1 MLRAV
6 SFGVPSSRS
15 AGQKPTMGGVALLWL
30 RFLVAGRT
38 PVTYDRVLRSFGA
51 GFALLLGITAWIAV
65 SHPDPVLSEDYYR
78 QGLDINKTMRQEEDR
93 SLMPAQQARN
103 HAATP
108 VDAPVR
114 RAP

>member
-1 MLRAV
+1 MSMNNLPWWRHGHV
-6 SFGVPSSRS
+6 WLLISGP
-15 AGQKPTMGGVALLWL
+15 ALVI
-30 RFLVAGRT
+30 VAG
-38 PVTYDRVLRSFGA
+38 V
-51 GFALLLGITAWIAV
+51 ITAWIAV

>member
-1 MLRAV
+1 M
-6 SFGVPSSRS
+6 STNKPSWWRYGHVWLLI
-15 AGQKPTMGGVALLWL
+15 AGPVLVI
-30 RFLVAGRT
+30 VAG
-38 PVTYDRVLRSFGA
+38 L
-51 GFALLLGITAWIAV
+51 ITAWIAI

-78 QGLDINKTMRQEEDR
+78 QGLEINKTLRQEEDR

-108 VDAPVR
+108 SDAPVR

>member
-1 MLRAV
+1 MSMNNLPWWRHGHVWLLISGPALV
-6 SFGVPSSRS
+6 IMAGV
-15 AGQKPTMGGVALLWL
+15 
-30 RFLVAGRT
+30 
-38 PVTYDRVLRSFGA
+38 
-51 GFALLLGITAWIAV
+51 ITAWIAV
-65 SHPDPVLSEDYYR
+65 SHPDPVLSEDDYR

>member
-1 MLRAV
+1 MEALRMTHDNP
-6 SFGVPSSRS
+6 SWWRFGHVWLLI
-15 AGQKPTMGGVALLWL
+15 AGPALVI
-30 RFLVAGRT
+30 VAGL
-38 PVTYDRVLRSFGA
+38 V
-51 GFALLLGITAWIAV
+51 TAWIAI

-78 QGLDINKTMRQEEDR
+78 QGLDINKTLHQEAER

-108 VDAPVR
+108 ADAPVR

>member
-1 MLRAV
+1 METLYM
-6 SFGVPSSRS
+6 STNTPSWWRYGHVWLLI
-15 AGQKPTMGGVALLWL
+15 AGPALVI
-30 RFLVAGRT
+30 VAGL
-38 PVTYDRVLRSFGA
+38 V
-51 GFALLLGITAWIAV
+51 TAWIAI

-78 QGLDINKTMRQEEDR
+78 QGLEINKTLREEDR

-108 VDAPVR
+108 ADAPVR

>member
-1 MLRAV
+1 MSTNKLPWWRYGHV
-6 SFGVPSSRS
+6 WLLISGP
-15 AGQKPTMGGVALLWL
+15 ALVI
-30 RFLVAGRT
+30 VAG
-38 PVTYDRVLRSFGA
+38 V
-51 GFALLLGITAWIAV
+51 ITAWIAI

-78 QGLDINKTMRQEEDR
+78 QGLEINKTLREEDR

-108 VDAPVR
+108 ADAPVR

>member
-1 MLRAV
+1 MSMNNLPWWRHGHV
-6 SFGVPSSRS
+6 WLLISGP
-15 AGQKPTMGGVALLWL
+15 ALVI
-30 RFLVAGRT
+30 VAG
-38 PVTYDRVLRSFGA
+38 V
-51 GFALLLGITAWIAV
+51 ITAWIAV

-78 QGLDINKTMRQEEDR
+78 QGLDINKAMRQEEDR

>member
-1 MLRAV
+1 MEALRM
-6 SFGVPSSRS
+6 STDNPSWWRFGHVWLLI
-15 AGQKPTMGGVALLWL
+15 AGPALVI
-30 RFLVAGRT
+30 VAGI
-38 PVTYDRVLRSFGA
+38 A
-51 GFALLLGITAWIAV
+51 TAWIAI

-78 QGLDINKTMRQEEDR
+78 QGLEINKTLSQEPDR

-108 VDAPVR
+108 ADAPVR

>member
-1 MLRAV
+1 METLAM
-6 SFGVPSSRS
+6 STNKPSWWRYGHVWLLI
-15 AGQKPTMGGVALLWL
+15 AGPVLVI
-30 RFLVAGRT
+30 VAG
-38 PVTYDRVLRSFGA
+38 L
-51 GFALLLGITAWIAV
+51 ITAWIAI

-78 QGLDINKTMRQEEDR
+78 QGLEINKTLRQEEDR

-108 VDAPVR
+108 NEAPVR